1 VITPSNYHNEPRDAA
16 DARIGRYRLIGR
28 LAKGGMAEAFLAL
41 SGELPG
47 LRTLVVVKRILP
59 HLAAND
65 QFVRMFLDEARIGAM
80 LDHPNIPRIIEV
92 GHDEDGYFL
101 AMEAV
106 PGKTLSAILR
116 RASRRQRPLG
126 QADAAFIVG
135 RAAAALGYAHAHTDA
150 DGQPLNIVHR
160 DVSPENILV
169 SFEGAVKVI
178 DFGIASAHG
187 RMSQTQVGGLKGKV
201 EYMSPEQASG
211 APVDHRSDVF
221 ALGVVLWEAL
231 SGRHLFRRETEFA
244 VMRAITSEPIPPP
257 SGPRPIAPRLER
269 IVMTALA
276 RAPEDRFQDA
286 HEMALLLERH
296 AFRTDGF
303 DPAALVTQLK
313 QLFPADHAGW
323 KATVGTAQ
331 ASESSGHR
339 KITSAFP
346 LVGSD
351 GGHTGGPTLPLHLNS
366 RSEAPTRPE
375 IGRPEIGRMFPA
387 EVQSGVELDDHHTSL
402 PRLTGWGDAQP
413 DPASEGGDPSS
424 MPGDDAAAYAA
435 LKRWAKRRARLRW
448 PMWLGVGAIAA
459 AGVFAALRW
468 RADAP
473 DTPPA
478 IIDLRNEAPAAAAA
492 AKPRPMVEPLQ
503 SVVDS
508 PSPAAA
514 PASSPAEAATDDP
527 AALAPDAPAP
537 TAPAAMPD
545 PPPPT
550 APPPAA
556 TKPTLRRFLP
566 VPARVIKKPAVRK
579 PAIAQHAPAAAKPA
593 PAPPSTEPRPPQS
606 PLVRPGWRDP
616 FGQ

>member
-1 VITPSNYHNEPRDAA
+1 MITPSNYHNESRDAA

-65 QFVRMFLDEARIGAM
+65 QFVRMFLDEARIGAL

-187 RMSQTQVGGLKGKV
+187 RISQTQVGGLKGKV

-221 ALGVVLWEAL
+221 SLGVVLWEAL
-231 SGRHLFRRETEFA
+231 SGRHLFRRETELA

-351 GGHTGGPTLPLHLNS
+351 GGRTGGPTLALHPKS

-375 IGRPEIGRMFPA
+375 IGRMFPA
-387 EVQSGVELDDHHTSL
+387 EMSSGVELDDHHTSL

-413 DPASEGGDPSS
+413 DPASEGGDPAS

-459 AGVFAALRW
+459 AGLFAALRW

-478 IIDLRNEAPAAAAA
+478 IIDLRNEAPAAAA
-492 AKPRPMVEPLQ
+492 KPRPMVEPLQ

-508 PSPAAA
+508 P
-514 PASSPAEAATDDP
+514 EAATDEPDEP
-527 AALAPDAPAP
+527 AALAPDRRAP
-537 TAPAAMPD
+537 TTPAVMPD

-550 APPPAA
+550 APPAAA

-566 VPARVIKKPAVRK
+566 VPARVVKKPAVRK
-579 PAIAQHAPAAAKPA
+579 PAVAQRAPAAATKPA
-593 PAPPSTEPRPPQS
+593 PAPSTTNRPEPRPPQS

>member
-1 VITPSNYHNEPRDAA
+1 VVTPSNYQNASRDAAA

-59 HLAAND
+59 HLAAD
-65 QFVRMFLDEARIGAM
+65 EEFVRMFLDEARIGAM

-116 RASRRQRPLG
+116 RAARRERPLG

-150 DGQPLNIVHR
+150 DGRPLNIVHR

-187 RMSQTQVGGLKGKV
+187 RMSETLVGGLKGKV
-201 EYMSPEQASG
+201 EYMSPEQAAG

-221 ALGVVLWEAL
+221 SLGVVLWEAL
-231 SGRHLFRRETEFA
+231 SGRRLFRRDTDLA
-244 VMRAITSEPIPPP
+244 VMRAISNEPIPRP

-269 IVMTALA
+269 IVMTALE

-331 ASESSGHR
+331 ASEVSGQR
-339 KITSAFP
+339 KITAAFP
-346 LVGSD
+346 LVGNASD
-351 GGHTGGPTLPLHLNS
+351 RTGGPTLALHKR
-366 RSEAPTRPE
+366 RSEATTRAE
-375 IGRPEIGRMFPA
+375 IGRGFPA
-387 EVQSGVELDDHHTSL
+387 EPRAAPEFDQHLTL
-402 PRLTGWGDAQP
+402 PRLTSWGDAQA
-413 DPASEGGDPSS
+413 DPGSDGGEPA
-424 MPGDDAAAYAA
+424 PVIGDDAAAYAA
-435 LKRWAKRRARLRW
+435 LRRWASRRPRLTGPRW
-448 PMWLGVGAIAA
+448 LLIGAIAA
-459 AGVFAALRW
+459 AAVFAILRGT
-468 RADAP
+468 AVLPVTPDAIV
-473 DTPPA
+473 DVR
-478 IIDLRNEAPAAAAA
+478 DEAAAAA
-492 AKPRPMVEPLQ
+492 SRPVVQPFQ

-508 PSPAAA
+508 PGTVAAPAA
-514 PASSPAEAATDDP
+514 PASSPAEAVTEAPEP
-527 AALAPDAPAP
+527 AAPDPVV
-537 TAPAAMPD
+537 PAAPPAMSE
-545 PPPPT
+545 PPPS
-550 APPPAA
+550 AAPPAA
-556 TKPTLRRFLP
+556 AATRPALRRSPP
-566 VPARVIKKPAVRK
+566 VPARAVVKKPVRK
-579 PAIAQHAPAAAKPA
+579 PAVAHRAPTPPAAAAKPA
-593 PAPPSTEPRPPQS
+593 RPVAPAAK
-606 PLVRPGWRDP
+606 PLRPGWRDP
-616 FGQ
+616 FQ